1 MSATL
6 KTAFPLSRESRNY
19 LKDIWGFERV
29 EDIDSHTAAQ
39 FIDNIECEPTPGEY
53 TCDREL
59 WKAYCQLKGIKPTLT
74 FAQFAA
80 IKHRY

>member
-1 MSATL
+1 MSTTL
-6 KTAFPLSRESRNY
+6 KTAFKLTTETRNY
-19 LKDIWGFERV
+19 LKDIWGFELV

-59 WKAYCQLKGIKPTLT
+59 WKAYCQHKGIRETMT
-74 FAQFAA
+74 FAQFSQ